1 MSVYKSQRFETLIPG
16 YYYLYSG
23 DTDPRIAYIL
33 ANFLRSIDIS
43 RSDYRNVRAIVIVIF
58 INKSINIVKVPM
70 RLRSSTFE
78 LTGVYF
84 RCELHNFGQIG
95 WENNHAWTN
104 PTQKCLISIC
114 NFNSVL

>member
-1 MSVYKSQRFETLIPG
+1 
-16 YYYLYSG
+16 
-23 DTDPRIAYIL
+23 
-33 ANFLRSIDIS
+33 
-43 RSDYRNVRAIVIVIF
+43 
-58 INKSINIVKVPM
+58 M